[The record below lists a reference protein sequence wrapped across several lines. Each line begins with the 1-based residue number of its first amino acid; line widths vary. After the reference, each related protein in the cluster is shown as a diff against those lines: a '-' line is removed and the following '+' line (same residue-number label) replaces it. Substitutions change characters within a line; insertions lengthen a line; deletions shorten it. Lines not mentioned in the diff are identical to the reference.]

1 MRKPALLFFL
11 TVISVLGTAAPALAH
26 GSSGP
31 DATNFVSTV
40 RAVTSEEGPG
50 PGQSVQEAMWTIR
63 GKDALLQLDNRSGK
77 EITVEGYSGEP
88 YLRIGPD
95 GVWENRRS
103 PAAYLNQDRFGSVQ
117 VPKNVSAE
125 SPPEWV
131 KLKNEPRHAW
141 HDHRIHWMS
150 ATLPPQVV
158 DDAQSASIK
167 IFDWSV
173 PFLVDGER
181 FGVEGTMRWVRPDPI
196 WPWLLGALLATS
208 LPLLPALRRP
218 KGPRRKQALLRG
230 VAAVIGTV
238 ALLNVV
244 HSIDDIRALPATL
257 GQNVAAAFQSGF
269 FILVGLFG
277 AYRAWRTSPSSW
289 TGPAIGAMGLG
300 AGIGVPHLSVLSSS
314 QLVTTLPEWFSRS
327 VLSASAALVVPAVFV
342 AWRTH
347 VPSPGA
353 PAPTKRSP
361 TDRMSSTKKAKQ
373 RKADRPQKARLTK
386 IKAVIV
392 IAGSLLIVI
401 GASSPGFAHARLIS
415 SQPTG
420 GATISEAPSEIVLE
434 FSERIEASFGGVQ
447 LFDPSGN
454 RVESVEP
461 QIAGST
467 VRMAL
472 PELPGTGDYTV
483 LFRIISGDSHPV
495 ESRFAFAYQPPEPQ
509 PSASPT
515 SSPTPTEGGNGG
527 PKPLDIELQSAG
539 KASTVG
545 LWIGRMANY
554 LSMTLVVGSL
564 LAGGLLLSTGGAL
577 STLQR
582 RVLAIAGSWS
592 VVWVLSC
599 AAIFA
604 FGLSVAAALPIDGA
618 LRGDLPSRFLDTRL
632 GIATAVQ
639 AGLAVLIGLTAAV
652 AARRGSRPAIKA
664 AALLVALAALA
675 PPYWGHA
682 GTAKLSAVAMASDWA
697 HIVAVTCWVGGL
709 FALAFF
715 ALRKDRDLEVSGPA
729 RRFSK
734 IAGVAV
740 FVVLLTGAINAV
752 VRIHSVDALLST
764 SWGRLVLLK
773 LALFAVVA
781 GLGWRNRNR
790 MLPAL
795 KDGGAKG
802 KAAFRKMATFE
813 LLFMVLAIG
822 TATGLASTIPSD
834 AEAASRIQ
842 SIATAFGEG
851 QINLTVDPATV
862 GDNLMHLYFLDKTGR
877 PLVVTDPSLTLSKG
891 ATSIQVQMFESGPGH
906 YTALSQ
912 RIDAAGDY
920 QVAVRAKVAEADT
933 SATGSLVIR

>member
-11 TVISVLGTAAPALAH
+11 AVVSVLGTAAPAFAH

-40 RAVTSEEGPG
+40 RAVTSDEGSG
-50 PGQSVQEAMWTIR
+50 PGQTVQNAMWTIR
-63 GKDALLQLDNRSGK
+63 GNDALLQLDNRSGK

-103 PAAYLNQDRFGSVQ
+103 PATYLNQDRFGSTQ
-117 VPKNVSAE
+117 VPKNVSAD

-131 KLKNEPRHAW
+131 KIKNEPQYAW
-141 HDHRIHWMS
+141 HDHRVHWMS

-173 PFLVDGER
+173 PFLVDGQR
-181 FGVEGTMRWVRPDPI
+181 FSVQGTMRWVRPGPI
-196 WPWLLGALLATS
+196 WPWLAGALLATS

-218 KGPRRKQALLRG
+218 EGPRRKQAFLRAA
-230 VAAVIGTV
+230 AAVIGIV
-238 ALLNVV
+238 ALLNVA

-257 GQNVAAAFQSGF
+257 GQNVAAAVQSGF

-300 AGIGVPHLSVLSSS
+300 AGIGVPHLRVLGSS

-327 VLSASAALVVPAVFV
+327 VLSASVAVVAPAVFV

-347 VPSPGA
+347 AQSPGA
-353 PAPTKRSP
+353 ATPARRSP

-373 RKADRPQKARLTK
+373 RRADRPQKARLTK
-386 IKAVIV
+386 IKAAIVIV
-392 IAGSLLIVI
+392 GSLLIVV

-420 GATISEAPSEIVLE
+420 GATLTEAPSEIVLD
-434 FSERIEASFGGVQ
+434 FSERIETSFGGVQ
-447 LFDPSGN
+447 VFDPSGN
-454 RVESVEP
+454 RVESAEP

-467 VRMAL
+467 VRMAM
-472 PELPGTGDYTV
+472 PELPVAGDYTV

-495 ESRFAFAYQPPEPQ
+495 EARFAFAYQPVPEPSAS

-515 SSPTPTEGGNGG
+515 PAEGGNGG

-545 LWIGRMANY
+545 LWISRMANY

-564 LAGGLLLSTGGAL
+564 LAGGFLLSNGGAL

-582 RVLAIAGSWS
+582 KLFSAAGAWS
-592 VVWVLSC
+592 VVWALSGVG
-599 AAIFA
+599 IFA
-604 FGLSVAAALPIDGA
+604 FGLSVAAALPINDA
-618 LRGDLPSRFLDTRL
+618 LRGELPSRFLDTRL
-632 GIATAVQ
+632 GIGSAMQ
-639 AGLAVLIGLTAAV
+639 AGLAVLIGLMAAGP
-652 AARRGSRPAIKA
+652 ARRGSRSAIIA

-675 PPYWGHA
+675 PPFWGHA
-682 GTAKLSAVAMASDWA
+682 GTAKLTAIAMASDWT
-697 HIVAVTCWVGGL
+697 HIIAVTCWVGGL
-709 FALAFF
+709 AALAFF
-715 ALRKDRDLEVSGPA
+715 GLRQDGDLEVSGPA
-729 RRFSK
+729 QRFSK
-734 IAGVAV
+734 IAGAAV

-752 VRIHSVDALLST
+752 VRIRSLDALLST

-773 LALFAVVA
+773 LLLFAAAA

-802 KAAFRKMATFE
+802 KAAFRKMATLE

-822 TATGLASTIPSD
+822 AATGLASTIPSD

-862 GDNLMHLYFLDKTGR
+862 GDNLMHLYFLDRTGR
-877 PLVVTDPSLTLSKG
+877 PLLVTDPSLTLSKG
-891 ATSIQVQMFESGPGH
+891 ATSIPVKMFQSGPGH

-912 RIDAAGDY
+912 RVDAAGEY
-920 QVAVRAKVAEADT
+920 QIAVGAKVSGADT
-933 SATGSLVIR
+933 SATGALVIR

>member
-11 TVISVLGTAAPALAH
+11 TVVSVLSTAAPAFAH

-40 RAVTSEEGPG
+40 KGITSDEGSG
-50 PGQSVQEAMWTIR
+50 PGQTVQDAKWTIR
-63 GKDALLQLDNRSGK
+63 GKDALLQLDNRSTK

-95 GVWENRRS
+95 GVWENQRS
-103 PAAYLNQDRFGSVQ
+103 PATYLNQDRFGSTQ

-125 SPPEWV
+125 SSPEWV
-131 KLKNEPRHAW
+131 KIESEPRYAW

-150 ATLPPQVV
+150 ATLPPQVT

-181 FGVEGTMRWVRPDPI
+181 FGVEGTMRWVRPGPI

-218 KGPRRKQALLRG
+218 KGPRRKQALLRA

-289 TGPAIGAMGLG
+289 TGPAMGAMGLG

-342 AWRTH
+342 AWRTYI
-347 VPSPGA
+347 PSPGTA
-353 PAPTKRSP
+353 TPTRKSP
-361 TDRMSSTKKAKQ
+361 TDRMPPTKKAKQ
-373 RKADRPQKARLTK
+373 RDAGRPQKAKLTK
-386 IKAVIV
+386 IKAAIV
-392 IAGSLLIVI
+392 LAGSLLIVF
-401 GASSPGFAHARLIS
+401 GAASPGFAHARLIS

-420 GATISEAPSEIVLE
+420 GATITEAPSEIVLE
-434 FSERIEASFGGVQ
+434 FSERIETSFGGVQ
-447 LFDPSGN
+447 LFDPAGT
-454 RVESVEP
+454 RVESGEP

-467 VRMAL
+467 VRMGL
-472 PELPGTGDYTV
+472 PELPVAGDYTV

-495 ESRFAFAYQPPEPQ
+495 ESRFAFAYQPPEPE

-515 SSPTPTEGGNGG
+515 SPPTPTEGGNGG
-527 PKPLDIELQSAG
+527 PKPLDVELQSAG

-545 LWIGRMANY
+545 LWISRMANY

-564 LAGGLLLSTGGAL
+564 LAGGFLLSTGGAL

-582 RVLAIAGSWS
+582 RVFAAASAWS
-592 VVWVLSC
+592 VVWALSGVG
-599 AAIFA
+599 IFV
-604 FGLSVAAALPIDGA
+604 FGLSVAAALPINEA
-618 LRGDLPSRFLDTRL
+618 LRGELPSRFLDTRL
-632 GIATAVQ
+632 GIASAVQ
-639 AGLAVLIGLTAAV
+639 AGLAVLIGLAAL
-652 AARRGSRPAIKA
+652 AARRGSRRAIIV

-682 GTAKLSAVAMASDWA
+682 GTAELTAVAMASDWT
-697 HIVAVTCWVGGL
+697 HIIAVTCWVGGL
-709 FALAFF
+709 AALAFF
-715 ALRKDRDLEVSGPA
+715 GLRKDRDLDVSGPA
-729 RRFSK
+729 QRFSK
-734 IAGVAV
+734 IAGAAV

-752 VRIHSVDALLST
+752 VRIRSLDALLST

-773 LALFAVVA
+773 LLLFAAAA

-795 KDGGAKG
+795 KGGGAKG
-802 KAAFRKMATFE
+802 KAAFRKMATLE

-822 TATGLASTIPSD
+822 AATGLASTIPSD

-862 GDNLMHLYFLDKTGR
+862 GDNLMHLYFLDETGR
-877 PLVVTDPSLTLSKG
+877 PLLVTDPSLTLSKG
-891 ATSIQVQMFESGPGH
+891 ATSIPVQMFQSGPGH

-912 RIDAAGDY
+912 RINAAGEY
-920 QVAVRAKVAEADT
+920 QVAVRAKVSGADT
-933 SATGSLVIR
+933 SATGSLAIR